1 VHHTRL
7 ISVFSFL
14 LLLLITILLIRRYD
28 VRLSELLSFGSP
40 ATHLA
45 AFGTTIVELLSR
57 AARTRLLARGLQAR
71 LSWRQSMAVQVAAD
85 GAGAVTPARIGSD
98 PAKLLILT
106 RSGIDL
112 PRAGAILVGE
122 ALSEAALL
130 TLLALLMAA
139 SIRPGGVAALGA
151 LTYVVSTGAAVI
163 GALLV
168 SGPNRKRILRAL
180 PLSDQ
185 RRLVVLQGLRH
196 FASHARKLFGLPAG
210 YVAGVSV
217 AAGLHICAR
226 TALLPILCAG
236 LVNPAQLPALA
247 AWSFTLLYAGALV
260 PLPSAGGMIELGFA
274 AALSHAI
281 PADALIAVM
290 LWWRIYTTYLGA
302 LAGAL
307 VLSFT
312 RRHA

>member
-1 VHHTRL
+1 MHHTRL
-7 ISVFSFL
+7 ISGFSFL
-14 LLLLITILLIRRYD
+14 LLLAITILLIRRYD
-28 VRLSELLSFGSP
+28 VRLTDLLSFGSP
-40 ATHLA
+40 VVHLA
-45 AFGTTIVELLSR
+45 AFGTAMVELLSR
-57 AARTRLLARGLQAR
+57 AARTMLLARGLHAR
-71 LSWRQSMAVQVAAD
+71 LSLGQSLAVQVAAD
-85 GAGAVTPARIGSD
+85 GAGAITPARIGSD

-130 TLLALLMAA
+130 TLLALLAA
-139 SIRPGGVAALGA
+139 MFIRPGGGAALGA
-151 LTYVVSTGAAVI
+151 LSYVISTGAAVVV
-163 GALLV
+163 ALLV
-168 SGPNRKRILRAL
+168 SGRNRKRILRAL
-180 PLSDQ
+180 PLSEQ
-185 RRLVVLQGLRH
+185 RRILVLQGLRH
-196 FASHARKLFGLPAG
+196 FASQARKLFVLPAG
-210 YVAGVSV
+210 YMAGVSV

-226 TALLPILCAG
+226 AAVLPILCAG
-236 LVNPAQLPALA
+236 LVSPAQLPALA

-260 PLPSAGGMIELGFA
+260 PLPSAGGVIELGFT
-274 AALSHAI
+274 AALSAAI
-281 PADALIAVM
+281 PPDALIVVM